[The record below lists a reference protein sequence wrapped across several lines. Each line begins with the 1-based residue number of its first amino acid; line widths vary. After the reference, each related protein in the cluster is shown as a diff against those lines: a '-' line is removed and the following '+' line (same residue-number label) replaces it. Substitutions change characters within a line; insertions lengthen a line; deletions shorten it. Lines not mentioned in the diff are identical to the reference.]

1 MYRYTFSNGD
11 VVTSK
16 LTKDVLIQRMRRLD
30 TLKVLTEQLE
40 DAAYQNIY
48 RKALAA
54 YNKTNDF
61 TGIIRLTG
69 YEKEMLLYLLESDML
84 SDRDIEAIKFYT
96 RQ

>member
-1 MYRYTFSNGD
+1 MYKYTFSNGD

-30 TLKVLTEQLE
+30 TLRVMTEQLE
-40 DAAYQNIY
+40 DGTYQSIC

-61 TGIIRLTG
+61 TGIIRLTR
-69 YEKEMLLYLLESDML
+69 YEKEMLLYLLEDGML
-84 SDRDIEAIKFYT
+84 TDDEKEAIKFYT